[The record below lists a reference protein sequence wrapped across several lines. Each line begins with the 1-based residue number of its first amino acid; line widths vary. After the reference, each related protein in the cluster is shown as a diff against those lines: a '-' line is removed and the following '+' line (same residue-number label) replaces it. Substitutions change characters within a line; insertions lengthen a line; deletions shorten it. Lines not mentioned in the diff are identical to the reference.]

1 MCEGNTIAISPKT
14 YTDVQRDDVVEFQI
28 ASMLE
33 EQQLFILEAL
43 KV

>member
-28 ASMLE
+28 PSILAD
-33 EQQLFILEAL
+33 QQLFTIEAL